1 MYTVAEMAE
10 ELSTEKK
17 IVSDA
22 VARTVLER
30 LVRDGS
36 LVKHH
41 ANGNQQYGVPAKD
54 DDDLGTVG

>member
-1 MYTVAEMAE
+1 MAE
-10 ELSTEKK
+10 ELSTETKT
-17 IVSDA
+17 VTDA

-41 ANGNQQYGVPAKD
+41 ANGSQQYGMPTEEETKED
-54 DDDLGTVG
+54 KWIEW